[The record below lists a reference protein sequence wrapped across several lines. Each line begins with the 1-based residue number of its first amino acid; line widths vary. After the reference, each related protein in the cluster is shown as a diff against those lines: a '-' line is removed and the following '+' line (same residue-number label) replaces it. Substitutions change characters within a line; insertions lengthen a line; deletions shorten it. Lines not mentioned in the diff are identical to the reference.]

1 MGKHEII
8 YFSKTVAAHDLKA
21 GRCNEQNDLMNLYE
35 DQRLRSFF
43 DLGQRS
49 LGFNIFFS
57 KTVELFETKDFG
69 RTEMKIYTNWL
80 GHMTK
85 MAATPI
91 YGKNLSKNFLSRT

>member
-8 YFSKTVAAHDLKA
+8 YFSKTIAAHDLKA

-49 LGFNIFFS
+49 LGFNIFS
-57 KTVELFETKDFG
+57 QKLLSYLKP
-69 RTEMKIYTNWL
+69 KIL
-80 GHMTK
+80 GEQK
-85 MAATPI
+85 
-91 YGKNLSKNFLSRT
+91 